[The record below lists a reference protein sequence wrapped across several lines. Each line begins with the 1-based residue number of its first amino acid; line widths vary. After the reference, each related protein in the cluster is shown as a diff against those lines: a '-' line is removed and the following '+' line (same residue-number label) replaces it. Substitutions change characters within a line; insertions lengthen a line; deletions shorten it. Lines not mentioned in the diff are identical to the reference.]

1 MAKNK
6 TKRRL
11 EEDPE
16 FLAEYI
22 KGSLVAD
29 IEEAMEQD
37 EVNRTELAARLGSSK
52 QYVSKVLNEEALN
65 NFTLDS
71 IAKMAAALQRDV
83 VLRLKRYDEIVEIV
97 PFADWKASR
106 ISFPSSWGP
115 MDCGMR
121 GPFKT
126 QRVSS
131 LVKDA
136 GNDGWKIVTS
146 VPPPDYGPYE
156 DETAS
161 EVEENGSSSNAT
173 A

>member
-1 MAKNK
+1 MAKDR

-29 IEEAMEQD
+29 IEEAMDQD
-37 EVNRTELAARLGSSK
+37 EVNRTELARRLGSSK

-71 IAKMAAALQRDV
+71 IAKMAAVLKRDV
-83 VLRLKRYDEIVEIV
+83 VLRLKRYDEVVEIV
-97 PFADWKASR
+97 PFSDWKASR
-106 ISFPSSWGP
+106 TMFPSSLGP
-115 MDCGMR
+115 MECGMR

-126 QRVSS
+126 QRVPS

-136 GNDGWKIVTS
+136 GNDGWKIVAS
-146 VPPPDYGPYE
+146 VPAPEYGRYE
-156 DETAS
+156 DDTSS
-161 EVEENGSSSNAT
+161 EIEDNCLQINAT